1 MRGVRPCQSLILPL
15 HTNSGADCVCA
26 VISCRSACS
35 VCEKGNELPI
45 CWFPSTQSLRED
57 AALCLSVNVA
67 SAKMTQAKT
76 MQAKGD
82 AKDPPLTGH
91 MHEGL

>member
-1 MRGVRPCQSLILPL
+1 MLPPL
-15 HTNSGADCVCA
+15 LTHGAECVCA
-26 VISCRSACS
+26 VSVRRSACS

-45 CWFPSTQSLRED
+45 CVIPSTQSLRED